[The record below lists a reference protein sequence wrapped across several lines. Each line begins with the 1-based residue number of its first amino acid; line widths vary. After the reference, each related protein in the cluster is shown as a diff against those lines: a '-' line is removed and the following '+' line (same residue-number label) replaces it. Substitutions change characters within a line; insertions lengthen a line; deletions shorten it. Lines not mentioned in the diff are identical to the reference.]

1 MSKIV
6 SDIKFFI
13 KQSKFWSISMTQ
25 IAQEDTDHANQGA
38 RWEGSNRFH
47 SEDKVVLHLKYNLIV
62 LFLY

>member
-1 MSKIV
+1 
-6 SDIKFFI
+6 
-13 KQSKFWSISMTQ
+13 MTQ
-25 IAQEDTDHANQGA
+25 VAQEDTDHANQGA